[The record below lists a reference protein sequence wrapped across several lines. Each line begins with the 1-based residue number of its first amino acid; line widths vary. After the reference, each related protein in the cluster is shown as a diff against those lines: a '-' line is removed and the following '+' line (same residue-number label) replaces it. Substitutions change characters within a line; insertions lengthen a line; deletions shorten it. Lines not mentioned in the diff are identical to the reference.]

1 MVRIHLVEILTRHG
15 SELRD
20 RLIYSSCNRS
30 SAEAYLN
37 GVTVPH
43 QQEGVAF
50 RVAGMNCDEPRSDAN
65 LHDPVYYNAKMERCA
80 TLQEAFAL
88 EQGTPLTLAERRSAV
103 VRAIIESDYDFYPY
117 LVEASNGASFYADGD
132 EMRAEVFLSNPDG
145 GDSIKAGLSVSFRP
159 GTAHASSVDC
169 LHGDVF
175 IGEPPCRA
183 VLARLAQ

>member
-1 MVRIHLVEILTRHG
+1 MVRIYLVEVLSRHG
-15 SELRD
+15 SELRET
-20 RLIYSSCNRS
+20 LIFTSCNRS

-65 LHDPVYYNAKMERCA
+65 LHDQAYYNAKKERCA

-88 EQGTPLTLAERRSAV
+88 EQGTPLTLAERRTAV
-103 VRAIIESDYDFYPY
+103 VRSIIETEYDFYPY
-117 LVEASNGASFYADGD
+117 EVEASNGATFYGDGD
-132 EMRAEVFLSNPDG
+132 VMRAEVFLSNPDG

-159 GTAHASSVDC
+159 GTANASSVDC
-169 LHGDVF
+169 LHGDVV
-175 IGEPPCRA
+175 IGEPPCLA
-183 VLARLAQ
+183 VLAKLAQ